1 MQHKLPTP
9 TTPHIHSM
17 KTDKHPNPKKH
28 NQDTI
33 LQIHN
38 GTKIKILNKRLEK
51 RKEKIIW

>member
-1 MQHKLPTP
+1 
-9 TTPHIHSM
+9 M